1 MRDWL
6 QSPKRNSYN
15 SGDSHITQTCI
26 QQKEETNER
35 FADYLNKLIAE
46 PPANSKR

>member
-6 QSPKRNSYN
+6 QSPKRNS
-15 SGDSHITQTCI
+15 GDSHITQTFI
-26 QQKEETNER
+26 QQKEGTNER